1 MCLGILCGINQCF
14 PLDVD
19 MSVKNVVLTTISLT
33 LNPSYSK
40 QIVDINCSRNSMFL
54 SITPLGVIFKAVIFC
69 EMRFISNGLL
79 LCNVDLTVC
88 K

>member
-14 PLDVD
+14 PLDFG
-19 MSVKNVVLTTISLT
+19 MSVKNVVLTTISLA
-33 LNPSYSK
+33 LSPSYSK
-40 QIVDINCSRNSMFL
+40 QIVDINLSCNSMFL
-54 SITPLGVIFKAVIFC
+54 SITPLGVIFKAVIFR